1 MNVIK
6 KVNLGCGPIGKE
18 DWINIDWG
26 ILAFL
31 HKYHFVEN
39 FLLACK
45 LFPKGYN
52 IKWPKNLFLHN
63 CRSKLPF
70 KEGSIDFIYSSH
82 FIEHMRRFETE
93 RILKDCYRVLKKGG
107 VMRLVIPDLE
117 LLTRKYIEKDKG
129 FFYALNNLLNNDPNP
144 KDEIFLA
151 DVLLDSFF
159 PVSYKK
165 PYQGIHRLY
174 SFFIRP
180 HLWMY
185 DFNSLEGILKN
196 AGFGKIRKL
205 NYREGKVPDLDK
217 LDVFP
222 EISLYVEAEK

>member
-1 MNVIK
+1 MNLIK

-18 DWINIDWG
+18 DWINLDWG

-31 HKYHFVEN
+31 HKNYFVEN

-82 FIEHMRRFETE
+82 FIEHLKRFETE
-93 RILKDCYRVLKKGG
+93 RILMDCCRVLKNGG
-107 VMRLVIPDLE
+107 VLRLVVPDLE
-117 LLTRKYIEKDKG
+117 LLTRKYVEKDKDY
-129 FFYALNNLLNNDPNP
+129 FIALNHLLNNNLNC
-144 KDEIFLA
+144 KDEFFLA
-151 DVLLDSFF
+151 DVLLDSFY
-159 PVSYKK
+159 PVSFKK
-165 PYQGIHRLY
+165 PYHGIHRLY

-185 DFNSLEGILKN
+185 DFNSLVGILKK
-196 AGFGKIRKL
+196 AGFEKISKL
-205 NYREGKVPDLDK
+205 NYREGRVPDLDQ

>member
-1 MNVIK
+1 MNFIK
-6 KVNLGCGPIGKE
+6 KVNLGCGPIGKD
-18 DWINIDWG
+18 DWINLDWG
-26 ILAFL
+26 ILAFMHRNPL
-31 HKYHFVEN
+31 VEN

-82 FIEHMRRFETE
+82 FIEHLKRFETE
-93 RILKDCYRVLKKGG
+93 RILEDCHRVLKKNG
-107 VMRLVIPDLE
+107 VLRLIIPDLE
-117 LLTRKYIEKDKG
+117 LLTRKYVEKDKD
-129 FFYALNNLLNNDPNP
+129 FFCALNHLLNNDPNS
-144 KDEIFLA
+144 KEEFYFA
-151 DVLLDSFF
+151 DVFLDSFF

-165 PYQGIHRLY
+165 PYKGMHRLY

-185 DFNSLEGILKN
+185 VFISLRGFLEK
-196 AGFGKIRKL
+196 AGF
-205 NYREGKVPDLDK
+205 
-217 LDVFP
+217 
-222 EISLYVEAEK
+222 EK